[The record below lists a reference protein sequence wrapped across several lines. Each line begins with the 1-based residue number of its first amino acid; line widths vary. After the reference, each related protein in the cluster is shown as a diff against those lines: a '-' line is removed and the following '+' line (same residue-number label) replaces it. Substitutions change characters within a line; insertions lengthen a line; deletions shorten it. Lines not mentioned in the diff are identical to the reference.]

1 MFDEIFDIKNDR
13 RLGMYLYRFGFGM
26 WVLYLVLG
34 APALHQYLHY
44 RTDCGFLAFVM
55 MIFGFTASM
64 VYEFYHHPVLFQQ
77 KKKWLLIGYIAL
89 AALFYFLDL

>member
-13 RLGMYLYRFGFGM
+13 RLGVYLYRLGFGL

-34 APALHQYLHY
+34 APALHQYVHY
-44 RTDCGFLAFVM
+44 RTDCGFLAFVLV
-55 MIFGFTASM
+55 ICGFTASM
-64 VYEFYHHPVLFQQ
+64 VYEFHHHHAVFHQ
-77 KKKWLLIGYIAL
+77 KKKWLLICYIAL